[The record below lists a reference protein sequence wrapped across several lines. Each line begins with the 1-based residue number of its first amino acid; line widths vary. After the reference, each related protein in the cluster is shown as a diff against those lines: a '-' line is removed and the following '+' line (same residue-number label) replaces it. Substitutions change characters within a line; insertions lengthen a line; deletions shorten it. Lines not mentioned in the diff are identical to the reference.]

1 LRRFEEI
8 ILGKIVNINTPG
20 KTRTQLSKST
30 VLAIR
35 ELMKQTQ
42 MDTNTKDLVAFIILS
57 LKAIHNTIDSS
68 VEAWEKRGYWI
79 KADRF
84 RMEWNWTGTTSDE
97 LRKALLADDWANV
110 AQLSVKIAERFSGIK
125 IPTRVSNKTPWVGAW
140 TIMNQKK

>member
-1 LRRFEEI
+1 M
-8 ILGKIVNINTPG
+8 GQIVNTNTPG
-20 KTRTQLSKST
+20 KTRTQLSKTT

-42 MDTNTKDLVAFIILS
+42 MNTETKDLVAYIVLS

-97 LRKALLADDWANV
+97 LRKALLADDWATV
-110 AQLSVKIAERFSGIK
+110 ALISVKIAERFSDIK
-125 IPTRVSNKTPWVGAW
+125 IPVRVSNKTPWAGAW
-140 TIMNQKK
+140 KVMNQKK